1 MESRNRTR
9 LIGGLLLILLGGWLL
24 AIRLVPSLEWW
35 MEVFTDWPVTVIG
48 VGILLL
54 VFGLLVNAPGMAVP
68 ACIVGGIGGILLY
81 QNRTGDWASWSYI
94 WALIPGFVGVG
105 VMLSGLLEGRFRN
118 EVSGGLWLIFI
129 SAILFGIFGAFL
141 GGLTILGN
149 YWPVLLILLGLWI
162 IVKAALRRSV

>member
-141 GGLTILGN
+141 GGFTILGN